1 MRFSIEIIEKDDGG
15 FEAKCSELGISTRGV
30 DLEEVFDK
38 MKHLVSFFVSNT
50 LGFGDEI
57 AEPGHGLEEI
67 SESLKGK
74 TLHIPLNNR
83 IH

>member
-1 MRFSIEIIEKDDGG
+1 MRFSIEIVEKDDGR

-38 MKHLVSFFVSNT
+38 MKRLVSFFVSST
-50 LGFGDEI
+50 FGFGGEI
-57 AEPGHGLEEI
+57 VEPSYALEEI